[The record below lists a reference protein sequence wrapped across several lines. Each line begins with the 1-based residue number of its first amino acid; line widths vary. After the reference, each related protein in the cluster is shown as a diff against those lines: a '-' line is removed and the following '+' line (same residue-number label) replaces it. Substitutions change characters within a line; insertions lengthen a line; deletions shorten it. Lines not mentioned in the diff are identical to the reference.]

1 MPPFSFYLPFVLAGQ
16 AFLFSL
22 MRKESKRIKKNLGHP
37 PATADPM
44 RWFFAQR
51 ALLNKHDILRI
62 GFQALILAILFAIAN
77 NPASISTLDF
87 PLSRNLLN
95 CLL

>member
-1 MPPFSFYLPFVLAGQ
+1 MGASQKPPFLFYLPFVLAGQ

-22 MRKESKRIKKNLGHP
+22 MRKESKRIKKNLGHA

-51 ALLNKHDILRI
+51 ALSNKLQENKLRLS
-62 GFQALILAILFAIAN
+62 G
-77 NPASISTLDF
+77 TDF
-87 PLSRNLLN
+87 GYIMRN
-95 CLL
+95 C